1 MINILF
7 LHAGAE
13 MYGADK
19 VMLDLI
25 KNLDKNKYNPYVIL
39 PNNGVLVDL
48 LKKESIK
55 VEVIPYPIMRRKYFN
70 FKGIF
75 NYGCNLIKYSRKL
88 AEMAKKENIN
98 IVHTNTA
105 AVLEGCY
112 ISKKLKIPQLWDIH
126 EIIVSPK
133 IMFRITSKIISL
145 FANKTVTVSEAAKRH
160 LEESGYFKKNKI
172 KVIYNGVD
180 SNYFNPENKCD
191 YLYDEWNIPHNAK
204 IIGMIGRV
212 NSWKGQEDFLKASNI
227 IMSKDK
233 SVYTVFVGG
242 CFEGEEWRIDK
253 LKQLIDKSPY
263 KDRIVMGG
271 YRTDTKF
278 IHKLYDIFV
287 LPSINPDPLPTVVLE
302 AMATG
307 KPIIGYKHG
316 GICEMVKDGYNGF
329 LAKVRDVKDLSEK
342 INILLENDDLRK
354 QMGQNSRNRMLE
366 KFSIKSYI
374 NNYSNE
380 YDKLFEKNGKGDK
393 K

>member
-1 MINILF
+1 
-7 LHAGAE
+7 
-13 MYGADK
+13 
-19 VMLDLI
+19 
-25 KNLDKNKYNPYVIL
+25 
-39 PNNGVLVDL
+39 
-48 LKKESIK
+48 
-55 VEVIPYPIMRRKYFN
+55 
-70 FKGIF
+70 
-75 NYGCNLIKYSRKL
+75 
-88 AEMAKKENIN
+88 
-98 IVHTNTA
+98 
-105 AVLEGCY
+105 
-112 ISKKLKIPQLWDIH
+112 
-126 EIIVSPK
+126 
-133 IMFRITSKIISL
+133 
-145 FANKTVTVSEAAKRH
+145 
-160 LEESGYFKKNKI
+160 
-172 KVIYNGVD
+172 
-180 SNYFNPENKCD
+180 
-191 YLYDEWNIPHNAK
+191 
-204 IIGMIGRV
+204 
-212 NSWKGQEDFLKASNI
+212 
-227 IMSKDK
+227 
-233 SVYTVFVGG
+233 
-242 CFEGEEWRIDK
+242 
-253 LKQLIDKSPY
+253 
-263 KDRIVMGG
+263 MGG